1 MIITLTPIA
10 NLFANGTEA
19 LTARFGL
26 LCFMAVFNG
35 FNIRTEHINLF
46 TGISKNKNFVYIAIS
61 ILASTIILCNAGE
74 LLKVCTLSLNQW
86 LVITA
91 LAIMVIPI
99 DLMRKAF
106 EKREYKTKEEIKYG
120 IIQ

>member
-1 MIITLTPIA
+1 MDLTLEQSIS
-10 NLFANGTEA
+10 
-19 LTARFGL
+19 
-26 LCFMAVFNG
+26 
-35 FNIRTEHINLF
+35 IF